1 MGMSVLLVICINYR
15 TDILYEF
22 SVSFPF
28 FFFFGYTYQIMPLRK
43 KMVFVVWKKT
53 LEINILKIT

>member
-28 FFFFGYTYQIMPLRK
+28 FFFFGYTYQIMPLWM
-43 KMVFVVWKKT
+43 KMVFGVLRKT
-53 LEINILKIT
+53 L

>member
-28 FFFFGYTYQIMPLRK
+28 FFFWLYLPDHAIEKENG
-43 KMVFVVWKKT
+43 VCC
-53 LEINILKIT
+53 LEKNTRN